1 MEKVEDMS
9 NKIDN
14 FTKDIK
20 SEEIIKWKYQKQ
32 KLLREELRTPMTNL
46 FLDLKQMRKE
56 SRTLK
61 IQLYKS
67 PKFKCKEKE
76 KAKIKNK
83 TEYPIALI

>member
-61 IQLYKS
+61 IQ
-67 PKFKCKEKE
+67 
-76 KAKIKNK
+76 
-83 TEYPIALI
+83 